1 MYPNKPILIYKQSRM
16 LYNLSDLTDIVK
28 EIAVHDSYIA
38 YKKLFGLLFPSIK
51 RFSYSLLKS
60 PELAEE
66 VASDVMITLWRRRET
81 ITSINNIK
89 VYAFVIAKNLCLNIL
104 KKNSGGR
111 IVSLDDISVDL
122 RVDNN
127 TPEWILIN
135 DELRRSLNNAINE
148 LPTQCKIIFRL
159 VKEDGLS
166 YKEVAEILDIS
177 VKTVDSQLVI
187 AARRL
192 SVSIKKEFNLSP
204 VKKY

>member
-1 MYPNKPILIYKQSRM
+1 M

-81 ITSINNIK
+81 IISINNIK

-192 SVSIKKEFNLSP
+192 SFSIKKEFNLSP

>member
-1 MYPNKPILIYKQSRM
+1 MSES
-16 LYNLSDLTDIVK
+16 LSDLTDIVNA
-28 EIAVHDSYIA
+28 IAIYDSYSA

-66 VASDVMITLWRRRET
+66 VASDVMITLWRKRKT
-81 ITSINNIK
+81 IAAIHNIK
-89 VYAFVIAKNLCLNIL
+89 AYAFVIAKNLSLNIL

-111 IVSLDDISVDL
+111 VVSLDDVSINL
-122 RVDNN
+122 QIDNA

-135 DELRRSLNNAINE
+135 DELRKNLNDAIKE
-148 LPTQCKIIFRL
+148 LPTQCKIIFKL

-166 YKEVAEILDIS
+166 YKDVSEILNVS

-187 AARRL
+187 ANRRL
-192 SVSIKKEFNLSP
+192 SVAIQKEFNLAP
-204 VKKY
+204 MKKN

>member
-1 MYPNKPILIYKQSRM
+1 MPH
-16 LYNLSDLTDIVK
+16 NLSELTDIVE

-51 RFSYSLLKS
+51 HFSYCLLKS

-66 VASDVMITLWRRRET
+66 VASDVMITIWRKRKT

-104 KKNSGGR
+104 KSNSRGR
-111 IVSLDDISVDL
+111 IVSLDDVAVNLQIDT
-122 RVDNN
+122 

-135 DELRRSLNNAINE
+135 DELRKSLNNAINK
-148 LPTQCKIIFRL
+148 LPTRCKMIFRL

-166 YKEVAEILDIS
+166 YKEVSEILDIS
-177 VKTVDSQLVI
+177 IKTVDSQLVI
-187 AARRL
+187 ASRRL
-192 SVSIKKEFNLSP
+192 SVSIKKEFNLGT

>member
-1 MYPNKPILIYKQSRM
+1 MSC
-16 LYNLSDLTDIVK
+16 NLSDLTDIVK
-28 EIAVHDSYIA
+28 EVAAHDSYIA

-192 SVSIKKEFNLSP
+192 SISIKKEFNLSP

>member
-1 MYPNKPILIYKQSRM
+1 MPH
-16 LYNLSDLTDIVK
+16 NLSELTDIVE

-51 RFSYSLLKS
+51 HFSYCLLKS

-66 VASDVMITLWRRRET
+66 VASDVMITIWRKRKT

-104 KKNSGGR
+104 KCNSRGR
-111 IVSLDDISVDL
+111 IVSLDDVAVNLQIDT
-122 RVDNN
+122 

-135 DELRRSLNNAINE
+135 DELRKSLNNAINK
-148 LPTQCKIIFRL
+148 LPTRCKMIFRL

-166 YKEVAEILDIS
+166 YKEVSEILDIS
-177 VKTVDSQLVI
+177 IKTVDSQLVI
-187 AARRL
+187 ASRRL
-192 SVSIKKEFNLSP
+192 SVSIKKEFNLGT

>member
-1 MYPNKPILIYKQSRM
+1 MPH
-16 LYNLSDLTDIVK
+16 NLSELTDIVE

-51 RFSYSLLKS
+51 HFSYCLLKS

-66 VASDVMITLWRRRET
+66 VASDVMITIWRKRKT

-104 KKNSGGR
+104 KSNSRGR
-111 IVSLDDISVDL
+111 IVSLDDVTVNLQIDT
-122 RVDNN
+122 

-135 DELRRSLNNAINE
+135 DELRKSLNNAINQ
-148 LPTQCKIIFRL
+148 LPTRCKMIFRL

-166 YKEVAEILDIS
+166 YKEVSEILDIS
-177 VKTVDSQLVI
+177 IKTVDSQLVI
-187 AARRL
+187 ASRRL
-192 SVSIKKEFNLSP
+192 SVSIKKEFNLGT

>member
-1 MYPNKPILIYKQSRM
+1 M
-16 LYNLSDLTDIVK
+16 LYNSSDLTDIVK

-66 VASDVMITLWRRRET
+66 VASDVMITLWRKRET
-81 ITSINNIK
+81 ITTISNVK
-89 VYAFVIAKNLCLNIL
+89 VYAFVIAKNLCLNVL

-111 IVSLDDISVDL
+111 IVSLDDIAVDL

-159 VKEDGLS
+159 VKQDGLS
-166 YKEVAEILDIS
+166 YREVAEILDVS

-187 AARRL
+187 ANRRL

>member
-1 MYPNKPILIYKQSRM
+1 MSH
-16 LYNLSDLTDIVK
+16 NLSELTDIVN

-38 YKKLFGLLFPSIK
+38 YKKLFGLLFPSVK

-60 PELAEE
+60 AELAEE
-66 VASDVMITLWRRRET
+66 VASDVMITLWRKRDA

-111 IVSLDDISVDL
+111 IISLDDISVNL
-122 RVDNN
+122 RIDNT

-135 DELRRSLNNAINE
+135 DELRKSLNNAIDE
-148 LPTQCKIIFRL
+148 LPTKCKIIFRL

-166 YKEVAEILDIS
+166 YKEVSEILDIS
-177 VKTVDSQLVI
+177 IKTVDAQLVI
-187 AARRL
+187 ATRRL

>member
-1 MYPNKPILIYKQSRM
+1 M

>member
-1 MYPNKPILIYKQSRM
+1 MPH
-16 LYNLSDLTDIVK
+16 NLSELTDIVE

-51 RFSYSLLKS
+51 HFSYCLLKS

-66 VASDVMITLWRRRET
+66 VASDVMITIWRKRKT
-81 ITSINNIK
+81 IISINNIK

-104 KKNSGGR
+104 KSNSRGR
-111 IVSLDDISVDL
+111 VVSLDDVTVNLQIDT
-122 RVDNN
+122 

-135 DELRRSLNNAINE
+135 DELRKSLNNAINK
-148 LPTQCKIIFRL
+148 LPTRCKMIFRL

-166 YKEVAEILDIS
+166 YKEVSEILDIS
-177 VKTVDSQLVI
+177 IKTVDSQLVI
-187 AARRL
+187 ASRRL
-192 SVSIKKEFNLSP
+192 SVSIKKEFNLGT

>member
-1 MYPNKPILIYKQSRM
+1 MSH
-16 LYNLSDLTDIVK
+16 NLSELTDIVK

-66 VASDVMITLWRRRET
+66 VASDVMITLWRKRDA
-81 ITSINNIK
+81 ITSVNNIK
-89 VYAFVIAKNLCLNIL
+89 VYAFVIAKNLCLNVL

-111 IVSLDDISVDL
+111 IISLDDISVNL
-122 RVDNN
+122 RIDNT

-135 DELRRSLNNAINE
+135 DELRRSLNSAIDE
-148 LPTQCKIIFRL
+148 LPTKCKIIFRL

-166 YKEVAEILDIS
+166 YKEVSEILDIS
-177 VKTVDSQLVI
+177 VKTVDAQLVI
-187 AARRL
+187 ATRRL

>member
-1 MYPNKPILIYKQSRM
+1 MSH
-16 LYNLSDLTDIVK
+16 NLSELTDIVK

-38 YKKLFGLLFPSIK
+38 YKKLFGLLFPPIK

-66 VASDVMITLWRRRET
+66 VASDVMITLWRKRDA
-81 ITSINNIK
+81 ITSVNNIK
-89 VYAFVIAKNLCLNIL
+89 VYAFVIAKNLCLNVL

-111 IVSLDDISVDL
+111 IISLDDISVNL
-122 RVDNN
+122 RIDNT

-135 DELRRSLNNAINE
+135 DELRRSLNNAIDE
-148 LPTQCKIIFRL
+148 LPTKCKIIFRL

-166 YKEVAEILDIS
+166 YKEVSEILDIS
-177 VKTVDSQLVI
+177 VKTVDAQLVI
-187 AARRL
+187 ATRRL

>member
-1 MYPNKPILIYKQSRM
+1 MSC
-16 LYNLSDLTDIVK
+16 NLSDLTDIVK
-28 EIAVHDSYIA
+28 EVAVHDSYIA

-51 RFSYSLLKS
+51 RFSYGLLKS
-60 PELAEE
+60 SELAEE
-66 VASDVMITLWRRRET
+66 VASDVMITLWRKRES

-111 IVSLDDISVDL
+111 IVSLDDIAVNL
-122 RVDNN
+122 RIDNT

-135 DELRRSLNNAINE
+135 DELRISLNNAINE
-148 LPTQCKIIFRL
+148 LPTRCKIIFRL

-166 YKEVAEILDIS
+166 YKEVSEILDIS
-177 VKTVDSQLVI
+177 IKTVDAQLVI
-187 AARRL
+187 ATRRL